1 VTRVSV
7 QRIDNLSKKWFRIR
21 AVGCLAFSFIFPSP
35 ASGYSVLTHEAIIDS
50 AWAPNILPLL
60 RARFPGATLEEL
72 LHARAFAYGGAI
84 IQDIGYY
91 PHGNK
96 LFSDLTHYFRSGDFV
111 QALLNDASNVNE
123 YAFAL
128 GALAHYVA
136 DNDGH
141 HLATNLAVPMLY
153 PRLQKKF
160 GTVVTYED
168 DPVAHIK
175 TEFGFDVL
183 EVARGRY
190 ASDTYHDF
198 IGFNLSMPLLERA
211 FQETYGLNL
220 QTIFPDEDRTANSYR
235 YTVGTL
241 LPKATEIAWVL
252 KKKDIQ
258 KDLPGMTRKKFL
270 YNLSRSSFQKEWGK
284 NYQQP
289 TAGDKFTAFLIRLL
303 PKVGPLRF
311 LEFRT
316 PTPEAEKL
324 FENSFNITLDR
335 YRNLL
340 KTPAMGKLDLPNY
353 NFDVGE
359 ITARGQYRL
368 GDQTC
373 AELLKR
379 LSVNH
384 YADISASL
392 RVALLDFFSESA
404 PTPVKKQD
412 EKVRLKLEQ
421 ELQLLRNSGTTYPT
435 AASTVQ

>member
-1 VTRVSV
+1 
-7 QRIDNLSKKWFRIR
+7 
-21 AVGCLAFSFIFPSP
+21 
-35 ASGYSVLTHEAIIDS
+35 
-50 AWAPNILPLL
+50 
-60 RARFPGATLEEL
+60 
-72 LHARAFAYGGAI
+72 
-84 IQDIGYY
+84 
-91 PHGNK
+91 
-96 LFSDLTHYFRSGDFV
+96 
-111 QALLNDASNVNE
+111 
-123 YAFAL
+123 
-128 GALAHYVA
+128 
-136 DNDGH
+136 
-141 HLATNLAVPMLY
+141 
-153 PRLQKKF
+153 
-160 GTVVTYED
+160 
-168 DPVAHIK
+168 
-175 TEFGFDVL
+175 
-183 EVARGRY
+183 
-190 ASDTYHDF
+190 
-198 IGFNLSMPLLERA
+198 
-211 FQETYGLNL
+211 
-220 QTIFPDEDRTANSYR
+220 
-235 YTVGTL
+235 
-241 LPKATEIAWVL
+241 
-252 KKKDIQ
+252 
-258 KDLPGMTRKKFL
+258 MTRKKFL

>member
-1 VTRVSV
+1 V
-7 QRIDNLSKKWFRIR
+7 SKKWFRICV
-21 AVGCLAFSFIFPSP
+21 AGCLAFSFFFPSS

-50 AWAPNILPLL
+50 AWVPNILPILH
-60 RARFPGATLEEL
+60 AKYPSATPEEL

-111 QALLNDASNVNE
+111 QALLNDASNLDE

-128 GALAHYVA
+128 GALAHYAA

-141 HLATNLAVPMLY
+141 QLATNLAVPMLY
-153 PRLQKKF
+153 PRLEKKF

-168 DPVAHIK
+168 DPAAHIK

-190 ASDTYHDF
+190 ASDSYHDF

-211 FQETYGLNL
+211 FQETYGLKL

-241 LPKATEIAWVL
+241 MPKATRIAWVL
-252 KKKDIQ
+252 KKNDIQ
-258 KDLPGMTRKKFL
+258 RDLPGMTRKKFL

-289 TAGDKFTAFLIRLL
+289 SAGDKFTAFLIRLM
-303 PKVGPLRF
+303 PKVGTLRF

-316 PTPEAEKL
+316 PTPETEKL
-324 FENSFNITLDR
+324 FENSFNKTLDR
-335 YRNLL
+335 YRSLLTKLPADNL
-340 KTPAMGKLDLPNY
+340 ALPNY

-359 ITARGQYRL
+359 ITARGQYHL
-368 GDQTC
+368 EDQTC

-379 LSVNH
+379 LSADH
-384 YADISASL
+384 YADVTASL
-392 RVALLDFFSESA
+392 RVSLLDFFSEPA
-404 PTPVKKQD
+404 VAPVKKQD
-412 EKVRLKLEQ
+412 EKNRLQLEQ
-421 ELQLLRNSGTTYPT
+421 ELKLLKNSGVTTPT